1 MTDYL
6 NPHRIYPDNIS
17 RRIDVPPGFDSER
30 GIKPMEY
37 KSARIAEDD
46 LPVGATVKESLTV
59 ECAYCQGWKINNA
72 YGIQQDKA
80 GRWCLEI
87 AIDHCE
93 FVVIQNIKFCPSCG
107 RKLEERK

>member
-6 NPHRIYPDNIS
+6 NPHKIYTDRVDIA
-17 RRIDVPPGFDSER
+17 PGFDSER

-59 ECAYCQGWKINNA
+59 LTDVDG
-72 YGIQQDKA
+72 
-80 GRWCLEI
+80 EI
-87 AIDHCE
+87 
-93 FVVIQNIKFCPSCG
+93 VGFCT
-107 RKLEERK
+107 KEESK